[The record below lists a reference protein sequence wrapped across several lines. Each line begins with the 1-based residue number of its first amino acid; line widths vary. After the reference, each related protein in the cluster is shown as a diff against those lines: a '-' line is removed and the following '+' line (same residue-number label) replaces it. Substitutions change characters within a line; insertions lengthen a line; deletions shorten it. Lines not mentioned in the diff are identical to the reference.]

1 MTAGLS
7 FNTPREPKIEIPVHN
22 VIDERN
28 DRGGSLFG
36 EDDDFCFWSLIR
48 LSVPFLKRHWSA
60 KDIPLWLPAT
70 WGGPV
75 DRLKDCIPELLIT
88 RTYVEGLP
96 GHEAAM
102 YCARS
107 ARD

>member
-36 EDDDFCFWSLIR
+36 EDDDFAF
-48 LSVPFLKRHWSA
+48 
-60 KDIPLWLPAT
+60 
-70 WGGPV
+70 
-75 DRLKDCIPELLIT
+75 
-88 RTYVEGLP
+88 GL
-96 GHEAAM
+96 
-102 YCARS
+102 
-107 ARD
+107 